1 MNRHKLHAPSL
12 GTKANRNDVACANAK
27 GYRDIIAE
35 TQALIQKN
43 GINYGI
49 GMAAPLDVR
58 NLEEHT

>member
-1 MNRHKLHAPSL
+1 L